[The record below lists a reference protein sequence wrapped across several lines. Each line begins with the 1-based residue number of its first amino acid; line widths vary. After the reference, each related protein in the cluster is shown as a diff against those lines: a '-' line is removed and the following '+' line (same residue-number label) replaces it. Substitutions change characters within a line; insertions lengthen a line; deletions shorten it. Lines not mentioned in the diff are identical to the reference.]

1 MSYEQW
7 QEERRAYVTSP
18 TGNLAL
24 VDYQPVTETPA
35 EVRGLPATVARPDA
49 AAGVQLTAAAAD
61 EVKVDGEVVDG
72 TVDVPRLR
80 PDGTPIIGWGQYS
93 IDVFSL
99 DGADYELRIYDSL
112 APNLANFDHIEYYP
126 EDQALAV
133 QGTYRAHEAPE
144 QVAWSFTRSSDSGHN
159 KQVPGIIDVTVGD
172 QPYELLA
179 FLDGPMLV
187 LVFADGTT
195 GAESYA
201 PGRFL
206 RLPKPEGTSTVT
218 VDFNRSFIPP
228 CGFSD
233 FYSCPIPPP
242 QNRIAAPVRA
252 GEQKVHWKQPRY

>member
-1 MSYEQW
+1 MTYEEW
-7 QEERRAYVTSP
+7 QRERRAYVTSA

-24 VDYQPVTETPA
+24 VDYQPVTAEPA
-35 EVRGLPATVARPDA
+35 EVRGLPATVARADGEGA
-49 AAGVQLTAAAAD
+49 MLTASAAD
-61 EVKVDGEVVDG
+61 GVRVDGEVVDG
-72 TVDVPRLR
+72 TVFVHRLR
-80 PDGTPIIGWGQYS
+80 PDGTPLVSWDRYS
-93 IDVFSL
+93 VDVFSL
-99 DGADYELRIYDSL
+99 DGTDYELRIYDSL

-126 EDQALAV
+126 EDPALAV
-133 QGTYRAHEAPE
+133 QATYRAHERPE
-144 QVAWSFTRSSDSGHN
+144 QVAWDFTRSSDSGHG
-159 KQVPGIIDVTVGD
+159 KQVPGILEITVGGRT
-172 QPYELLA
+172 YELLA

-206 RLPKPEGTSTVT
+206 RMPRPEGPGDVT

-242 QNRIAAPVRA
+242 QNRIEAPIRA
-252 GEQKVHWKQPRY
+252 GEKKVHWKRPRH